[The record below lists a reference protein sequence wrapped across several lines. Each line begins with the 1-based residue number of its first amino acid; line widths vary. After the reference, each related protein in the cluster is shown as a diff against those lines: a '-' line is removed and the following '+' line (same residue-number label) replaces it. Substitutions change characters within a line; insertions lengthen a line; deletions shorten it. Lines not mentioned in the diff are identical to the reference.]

1 MALTSL
7 LFLLFAIFRR
17 SEQWMRQHILKV
29 GWLLTHN
36 PNTTVVFYYSAFLPG
51 IALREICRW
60 LIAGALNVRA
70 KRSFQLPEQGEIDEL
85 QLSLMRFPP
94 RTAAFKRMIIEGA
107 PLMVALAGLWLI
119 ATDVLEFEYSLLIA
133 TGGGVADLSRAIGRL
148 LRQPDFGLWFYLMFS
163 IANTMIP
170 PISQDLRK
178 RYRLIALAILAGA
191 FAIGLASDIEGMAV
205 LGSNG
210 RQLLSSLCL
219 ILFATSIINFLMAL
233 VLGVIEASIEKMTG
247 HSATFA
253 EGKMITQT
261 RQDALT
267 AHGAANREGRAPRT
281 SGDAPKPEKIIRS
294 IYALPLP
301 IPGPPGKEP
310 VSKPVAAV
318 LNVSP
323 GIDANRKRAPKQ
335 KPASVVAG
343 DLSDQMDKSREFS
356 FRPKRMPETIAR
368 APIDP
373 AREPVPASS
382 HQPKIIDP
390 PADVE
395 REPSAPAPFS
405 RPFSAPPEDYEG
417 SDDIQGIPSA
427 DLGFSRPFSSAQDPP
442 PTLAAADAD
451 TGNAPGEVNKDLQKS
466 APNVAV
472 NRPKPKT
479 RAVPKPSQ
487 RSRQEDIDGDAGEL
501 RYEPLDDLEIYDD
514 GEAFEED
521 ESS

>member
-7 LFLLFAIFRR
+7 LLLLFAIFRR

-60 LIAGALNVRA
+60 LTAGALNVRA
-70 KRSFQLPEQGEIDEL
+70 KRSFQLPKQGEIDEL

-94 RTAAFKRMIIEGA
+94 RTTAFKRMIIEGA
-107 PLMVALAGLWLI
+107 PLMVALAALWLI
-119 ATDVLEFEYSLLIA
+119 ATDVMEFEYSLLIA

-148 LRQPDFGLWFYLMFS
+148 LRQPDFGLWFYLMFT
-163 IANTMIP
+163 IANTMLP
-170 PISQDLRK
+170 PISQELRK
-178 RYRLIALAILAGA
+178 RYRLIAIAILTGA
-191 FAIGLASDIEGMAV
+191 FAIGMASDIEGMAV

-210 RQLLSSLCL
+210 RRLLSSLCL
-219 ILFATSIINFLMAL
+219 ILFATSSINFLMAL
-233 VLGVIEASIEKMTG
+233 ILGLIEAGIKRMTG

-253 EGKMITQT
+253 EGKMITQA
-261 RQDALT
+261 RQEALT
-267 AHGAANREGRAPRT
+267 AQGAGNREGRAPRT
-281 SGDAPKPEKIIRS
+281 TGDAPKPEKIIRS

-318 LNVSP
+318 LNVAP
-323 GIDANRKRAPKQ
+323 ATDADPKREPKQ
-335 KPASVVAG
+335 KPASVAAS
-343 DLSDQMDKSREFS
+343 DLSDQMDKSRKVS
-356 FRPKRMPETIAR
+356 FRPNRMPETIAKT
-368 APIDP
+368 PIDLT
-373 AREPVPASS
+373 REPAPAST
-382 HQPKIIDP
+382 HQPKTKAS

-405 RPFSAPPEDYEG
+405 RPFSAPPEDNEG
-417 SDDIQGIPSA
+417 SDDNQEIPST

-451 TGNAPGEVNKDLQKS
+451 SGNAPGESDKDLRKS

-472 NRPKPKT
+472 NRSKPKT

-514 GEAFEED
+514 GEAFED

>member
-7 LFLLFAIFRR
+7 LLLLFAIFRR

-60 LIAGALNVRA
+60 LIAGALNVWA
-70 KRSFQLPEQGEIDEL
+70 KRSFQLPQQGEIDEL
-85 QLSLMRFPP
+85 QLSPMRFPP

-107 PLMVALAGLWLI
+107 PLMVALAALWLI

-148 LRQPDFGLWFYLMFS
+148 LRQPDFGLWFYLMFT
-163 IANTMIP
+163 IANTMLP
-170 PISQDLRK
+170 PISQELRK
-178 RYRLIALAILAGA
+178 RYRLIAIVILIGA

-205 LGSNG
+205 LGSYG
-210 RQLLSSLCL
+210 RRLLSSLCL

-233 VLGVIEASIEKMTG
+233 VLGLIEAGIERMTG

-261 RQDALT
+261 RQEAL
-267 AHGAANREGRAPRT
+267 AAQGAGKRDREERRRT
-281 SGDAPKPEKIIRS
+281 GDAPKPEKIIRS

-323 GIDANRKRAPKQ
+323 DDLRREPDQ

-343 DLSDQMDKSREFS
+343 DLSGQMDKSRKFS
-356 FRPKRMPETIAR
+356 SRPKRMPDTVAR
-368 APIDP
+368 APVDLTRGRDP
-373 AREPVPASS
+373 ASADQPPTEP
-382 HQPKIIDP
+382 P
-390 PADVE
+390 PA
-395 REPSAPAPFS
+395 EPLADIAQEASASAPFS
-405 RPFSAPPEDYEG
+405 RPFSAPPEDNEG
-417 SDDIQGIPSA
+417 SDDIQEIPSA
-427 DLGFSRPFSSAQDPP
+427 DLGFSRPFSSDQDP
-442 PTLAAADAD
+442 PTLAAEDADA
-451 TGNAPGEVNKDLQKS
+451 GNALGASDKDLRKS

-479 RAVPKPSQ
+479 RPVAKPSQ
-487 RSRQEDIDGDAGEL
+487 LSGQDDIDGDAGEL

-514 GEAFEED
+514 GEAFED